1 MRALCRV
8 GSYAT
13 RRKVQI
19 LIRALRLWARK
30 LEAEQSLTNDPE
42 MVGEVDRRY
51 HMYCQHDTVEP
62 HLERTGL
69 TFPEDKKS
77 SQFAPNAVPRVE
89 NKAVFLRQKCLRED
103 WHAGNTGRRK
113 IPVRG
118 KLPALY
124 GSDSWT
130 TQRVSLRWYVN
141 CFPTASGILNAGEL
155 EEFGKILEQ
164 PEVDGTEMER
174 LQILA
179 RSLKD
184 QEDAHLAACGN
195 NWTAVTR
202 QLGN

>member
-69 TFPEDKKS
+69 TFPEDKK
-77 SQFAPNAVPRVE
+77 VE

-155 EEFGKILEQ
+155 CSRMGWAIQAPKRQ
-164 PEVDGTEMER
+164 PTQSVR
-174 LQILA
+174 
-179 RSLKD
+179 
-184 QEDAHLAACGN
+184 
-195 NWTAVTR
+195 
-202 QLGN
+202 